1 MKNFIRFNTEED
13 ANLYELENV
22 KRSVQPDGRFAGIL
36 IPKNGRLVIKRVR
49 NARYVSFHFWNY
61 RILTYDAS
69 REIDVWAGEEYLGK
83 ILIDQDHKNSY
94 HTLPLKQSV
103 NGSLDLVLKLKI
115 NKGDQREPVCIGI
128 SWSDTDTNEHKK
140 RSSIP
145 VATQGFTNSGSGV
158 IWDYLSEFENFDIE
172 RSAEMR
178 FVGRISNLHREIQS
192 HDLIWNDGA
201 LKHFIGQMYYFYNR
215 VDVHGYEVS
224 VVHNDVFVIQMNK
237 LFAELICC
245 SEELAP
251 YLDDPS
257 FRFPSEYSEEFK
269 NFPFVVIE
277 GDTPKI
283 FYKTSDKVRA
293 SFCTIV
299 QRHLSAWLHSFV
311 GKEFRVF
318 FNLTVRVPFEDAMSF
333 LGDEQ
338 KFIVVYR
345 DPRNQYTQGAIQEAQ
360 EKTGE
365 PVNPDF
371 ETVDKFI
378 AYFEHHV
385 APWIHGQKKN
395 VLVLRFDDCIEHYEK
410 TVKRINAFLGCSEKN
425 HVWKKMYFDPR
436 ESRRN
441 LCPYMDYP
449 DNPDIQKISQK
460 LEPYCYIPK
469 VRYTRYQYV
478 RLLSHI
484 LFGNVK
490 QSYVNEKQYYKKI
503 IRYAQHC
510 ERREAIRGYFIKV
523 FGIENPSAEH
533 IDAAYLKADENRM
546 SELRVFHN
554 CFTLFFSIVTAIWI
568 GLYSVDGSRIGEKF
582 AQIGLAVSLVWLLST
597 CSLRYRQSYW
607 ERQIEMLEEQKN
619 FKIYRI
625 TGRELTKISQNRIY
639 DLKISM
645 FVLSV
650 IISIVSFVSFLC
662 VVMGN

>member
-1 MKNFIRFNTEED
+1 MKNFIRFNTKED
-13 ANLYELENV
+13 ANLYEMENV
-22 KRSVQPDGRFAGIL
+22 KKSVQPDGRFAGIL

-61 RILTYDAS
+61 RIFTYDAS
-69 REIDVWAGEEYLGK
+69 REIDVWAGNEYLGK

-103 NGSLDLVLKLKI
+103 NGSLELVLKLKI
-115 NKGDQREPVCIGI
+115 NKGDQREPICIGI
-128 SWSDTDTNEHKK
+128 SWSDTDPSGQQK
-140 RSSIP
+140 RSSVPI
-145 VATQGFTNSGSGV
+145 ATQGFTNSGSSV
-158 IWDYLSEFENFDIE
+158 IWDYLSEFANFDIE

-201 LKHFIGQMYYFYNR
+201 LKHFIDQMYYFYSR
-215 VDVHGYEVS
+215 VGVHGYEVS
-224 VVHNDVFVIQMNK
+224 IVHNDAFVIQMNK

-245 SEELAP
+245 SDELAP

-277 GDTPKI
+277 RDTPKI

-318 FNLTVRVPFEDAMSF
+318 FNLAVRVPFEDAISF

-345 DPRNQYTQGAIQEAQ
+345 DPRNQYTQVAIQEAQ

-385 APWIHGQKKN
+385 APWIHCQKKN
-395 VLVLRFDDCIEHYEK
+395 VLVLRFDDCIEDYKGTME
-410 TVKRINAFLGCSEKN
+410 RINTFLGCSEKD
-425 HVWKKMYFDPR
+425 HVWGKMYFDPK
-436 ESRRN
+436 ESRGN

-460 LEPYCYIPK
+460 LAQYCCVPK
-469 VRYTRYQYV
+469 VHFLRYQYV

-484 LFGNVK
+484 LSGNVK
-490 QSYVNEKQYYKKI
+490 QSYVKEKQYYKKI
-503 IRYAQHC
+503 RRYAQLC
-510 ERREAIRGYFIKV
+510 RRREAIRGYFIRV

-533 IDAAYLKADENRM
+533 ISSAYSKSDENRV
-546 SELRVFHN
+546 SELKTFHN
-554 CFTLFFSIVTAIWI
+554 CFMLFSSIVTAIWV
-568 GLYSVDGSRIGEKF
+568 GLYSVQESQMRENF
-582 AQIGLAVSLVWLLST
+582 AHIGLAVSLVWLLT
-597 CSLRYRQSYW
+597 ICSIRYRQSYW
-607 ERQIEMLEEQKN
+607 ERQIEMLEEKHE
-619 FKIYRI
+619 FKIYGL
-625 TGRELTKISQNRIY
+625 TGRELGKITQNNVQG
-639 DLKISM
+639 LKISM
-645 FVLSV
+645 FALSV
-650 IISIVSFVSFLC
+650 VISVMSFVSFFTL
-662 VVMGN
+662 